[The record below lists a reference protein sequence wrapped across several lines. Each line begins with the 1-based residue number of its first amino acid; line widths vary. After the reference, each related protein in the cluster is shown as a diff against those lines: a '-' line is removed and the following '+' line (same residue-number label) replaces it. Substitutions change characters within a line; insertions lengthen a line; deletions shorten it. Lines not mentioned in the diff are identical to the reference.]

1 MEYMWKNSFAEA
13 KMFIPNMQTLKRKI
27 KQLSI
32 EARELIVIFSTFFIV
47 LLMYLTLKV
56 SPYTI
61 IFSAGTI
68 SLGITF
74 LVMYTF
80 ELNGDI
86 EEERVF
92 FNTII
97 SIIILLFASL
107 TSLYFLNSS
116 TCSNSSNSIK
126 IHSCSFI
133 IPIASELYSAFLIMF
148 LIILFAGIA
157 LRLKH
162 KKSEKILSKS
172 KFISYF
178 AFIFLIM
185 LELILILSIAGILP
199 LNGWYYV
206 APKTDYRPCSD
217 IHSDSYPCFIV

>member
-1 MEYMWKNSFAEA
+1 MWKNSFAEA
-13 KMFIPNMQTLKRKI
+13 KMFIPNMQTLKRRI

-32 EARELIVIFSTFFIV
+32 EARELIVIFSTLFIV
-47 LLMYLTLKV
+47 LLVYLTLKV

-107 TSLYFLNSS
+107 TSLDFLNSS
-116 TCSNSSNSIK
+116 ICNNSSNSIK
-126 IHSCSFI
+126 IHSCGFI
-133 IPIASELYSAFLIMF
+133 IPLTSELYGAFLIMF

-162 KKSEKILSKS
+162 KKSEKIFSKS
-172 KFISYF
+172 KFISYL

-185 LELILILSIAGILP
+185 LELILILSITGILP
-199 LNGWYYV
+199 LNG
-206 APKTDYRPCSD
+206 
-217 IHSDSYPCFIV
+217 

>member
-1 MEYMWKNSFAEA
+1 MWKNSFAEA
-13 KMFIPNMQTLKRKI
+13 KMFIPNMQTLKRRI

-32 EARELIVIFSTFFIV
+32 EARELIVIFSTLFIV
-47 LLMYLTLKV
+47 LLVYLTLKV

-107 TSLYFLNSS
+107 TSLDFLNSS
-116 TCSNSSNSIK
+116 ICNNSSNSIK
-126 IHSCSFI
+126 IHSCGFI
-133 IPIASELYSAFLIMF
+133 IPLTSELYGAFLIMF

-185 LELILILSIAGILP
+185 LELILILSITGILP
-199 LNGWYYV
+199 LNG
-206 APKTDYRPCSD
+206 
-217 IHSDSYPCFIV
+217 

>member
-1 MEYMWKNSFAEA
+1 MWKNSFAEA

-199 LNGWYYV
+199 LNG
-206 APKTDYRPCSD
+206 
-217 IHSDSYPCFIV
+217 

>member
-1 MEYMWKNSFAEA
+1 MINIKC
-13 KMFIPNMQTLKRKI
+13 LKEKI
-27 KQLSI
+27 KQATI
-32 EARELIVIFSTFFIV
+32 EAKELIVIFSTVVIFIILY
-47 LLMYLTLKV
+47 LLLKE
-56 SPYTI
+56 SLNAYI
-61 IFSAGTI
+61 IYASVI
-68 SLGITF
+68 SLGVTYLI
-74 LVMYTF
+74 MYTF
-80 ELNGDI
+80 ELNGDS

-199 LNGWYYV
+199 LNG
-206 APKTDYRPCSD
+206 
-217 IHSDSYPCFIV
+217 